1 MAIRAELSADLEMGP
16 GNGLLRIAGLTGN
29 TAGPL
34 HFSLRRNQGTA
45 QFLGAD
51 GRWQAAET
59 WHEAGDATGGTDE
72 IMVSLGPEVIDPIVE
87 QAATVAYQLTVTI
100 GADSHITSLKVI
112 RPLFGSGAAAPAAG
126 APPGDEQQREE
137 ANCRAREEAE
147 RLRLEQEAATRLRA
161 EEEERTRVLS
171 EEERRRLAEEERRRF
186 AEHEARLAENEVP
199 PAAGRSRWPLITAAL
214 ALLVAGGSAG
224 AWYGC
229 AIPGF
234 GPARCQGAPLAS
246 AAPAPPPPASAES
259 CSGLDAAACYQVGQQ
274 ALQQHKL
281 EPARQ
286 LMQQASTLGSRDGSV
301 AVARMYDPDSWSAA
315 TSPVAK
321 PDWETAVFWYEKAAA
336 QGDIAAKTTAGKLL
350 CKNAT
355 MDLERRQGRTYLEQ
369 AATAGSEEAKQLLSS
384 CQ

>member
-1 MAIRAELSADLEMGP
+1 MAIRADLSADLEMGP
-16 GNGLLRIAGLTGN
+16 GNGLLRIAGLIGN
-29 TAGPL
+29 TAGSL

-59 WHEAGDATGGTDE
+59 WHEAGEATGGTDE

-87 QAATVAYQLTVTI
+87 QATTVAYRLTITI

-112 RPLFGSGAAAPAAG
+112 RPLFGSGAAAPAAS
-126 APPGDEQQREE
+126 AAPGDEQQREE
-137 ANCRAREEAE
+137 AD
-147 RLRLEQEAATRLRA
+147 RLRLEQEAAARLRA

-186 AEHEARLAENEVP
+186 AEDEARLAESEAP

-246 AAPAPPPPASAES
+246 AAPAPPPSALAES

-274 ALQQHKL
+274 ALTQHKL

>member
-1 MAIRAELSADLEMGP
+1 MAIRAELSADLERGA

-29 TAGPL
+29 KTGPL

-45 QFLGAD
+45 QFLGAG

-59 WHEAGDATGGTDE
+59 WHEAGEATGGTDE
-72 IMVSLGPEVIDPIVE
+72 ILVSLGPEVIDPVVE
-87 QAATVAYQLTVTI
+87 QATTVAYRLTVTI

-112 RPLFGSGAAAPAAG
+112 RPLFGSGAAEPAASA
-126 APPGDEQQREE
+126 APDDAQQREE
-137 ANCRAREEAE
+137 AERQAREEAE
-147 RLRLEQEAATRLRA
+147 RLRLEQEAAARLRA
-161 EEEERTRVLS
+161 EEEERTRVLA
-171 EEERRRLAEEERRRF
+171 EEERRRLAEELQPRP
-186 AEHEARLAENEVP
+186 AETEP
-199 PAAGRSRWPLITAAL
+199 PVAAGRSRWPLIAAAV
-214 ALLVAGGSAG
+214 ALLGAAGG

-234 GPARCQGAPLAS
+234 GPARCQSAPPAPAAPLAPT
-246 AAPAPPPPASAES
+246 ALPES
-259 CSGLDAAACYQVGQQ
+259 CTGLDAAACYQAGQQ
-274 ALQQHKL
+274 ALQQSKL

-286 LMQQASTLGSRDGSV
+286 LLQQASRLGSAGGSL
-301 AVARMYDPDSWSAA
+301 ALARMYDPDTWSAA

-321 PDWETAVFWYEKAAA
+321 ADWETAVYWYEKAAA
-336 QGDIAAKTTAGKLL
+336 QGDPTAKTTAGKLL

-369 AATAGSEEAKQLLSS
+369 AANAGSEEAKQFLAT